1 MSDTNPSGSQDQAGG
16 NDQGKGT
23 VSHETFQ
30 KVLNE
35 KKAMQAKLTEM
46 ENFKN
51 QIEQKELETQGK
63 YKELAE
69 AHKKQADEF
78 KTKNVELIKTVTNKN
93 VKSQFKSLADKLGC
107 VDSDLAYVAC
117 DFSDLQVSED
127 LDFDSSKLEGKIQGL
142 AKEKPH
148 LFKKDFQLPP
158 NMTPGNGKPN
168 EQSNMSAKSDADLL
182 KLI

>member
-1 MSDTNPSGSQDQAGG
+1 MSEVNPSGSQDPAGG
-16 NDQGKGT
+16 NDPGKGT
-23 VSHETFQ
+23 VSHDTFQ

-35 KKAMQAKLTEM
+35 KKTMQAKLTEM

-51 QIEQKELETQGK
+51 QVEQRELETQGK

-78 KTKNVELIKTVTNKN
+78 KSKNVELIKTVTNKN

-127 LDFDSSKLEGKIQGL
+127 LDFDSSVLEGKIQGL
-142 AKEKPH
+142 AKAKPH
-148 LFKKDFQLPP
+148 LFKKDVQLPP
-158 NMTPGNGKPN
+158 NMTPGNG
-168 EQSNMSAKSDADLL
+168 QSGAKTVDQMSTDEL
-182 KLI
+182 KKFI